1 MSKLTAVIALG
12 SALAVTY
19 PYGSLRV
26 DEHRIDDPYTPK
38 RRSKGEKKRNKSA
51 RCVK

>member
-1 MSKLTAVIALG
+1 MRQLTAVIALG

-26 DEHRIDDPYTPK
+26 DEHKIDDPYIPK

-51 RCVK
+51 RYTK